1 MDKKDKKNKKRQI
14 FTTEAAKAY
23 RNTLNNKDENWDVI
37 ESDVLGSYTGTGQM
51 DPYPVQDADD
61 L

>member
-1 MDKKDKKNKKRQI
+1 MDKKRKISKKRQI
-14 FTTEAAKAY
+14 SSNPAVQGYTSAVANAD
-23 RNTLNNKDENWDVI
+23 RNWDVI
-37 ESDVLGSYTGTGQM
+37 ESDVLGSYTGTGEH